1 MTIRESLEQLNA
13 SERKNAESIREYTN
27 LPCADN
33 DAHYN
38 LSQLQRVLDILR
50 LDCNALEIYIEG
62 LRKVLD
68 NK

>member
-38 LSQLQRVLDILR
+38 LSQLQHVLDILR
-50 LDCNALEIYIEG
+50 LDCNALETYINGMREA
-62 LRKVLD
+62 LNSK
-68 NK
+68 